1 MSELIRRELRGEGTE
16 LSAEGQTSPP
26 LGGNS
31 PNFGEEEL
39 KFTSLNRRIPLD

>member
-1 MSELIRRELRGEGTE
+1 MRRELRGEGAE

-31 PNFGEEEL
+31 PNFGEEL